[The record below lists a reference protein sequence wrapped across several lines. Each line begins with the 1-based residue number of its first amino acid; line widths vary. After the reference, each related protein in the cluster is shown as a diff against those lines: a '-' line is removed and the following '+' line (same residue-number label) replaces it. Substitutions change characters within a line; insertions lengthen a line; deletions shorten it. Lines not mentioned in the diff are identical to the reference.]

1 MLSQLRAEGGFPNLK
16 GRAMPIKGHSDDQN
30 IFFIV
35 NPTNQD
41 AHP

>member
-1 MLSQLRAEGGFPNLK
+1 
-16 GRAMPIKGHSDDQN
+16 MPIKGHSDDQN
-30 IFFIV
+30 IFFV